1 MRVSKNGGW
10 SHIRTL
16 EELTKVTTNFRE
28 NGEREIYICVEENT
42 VPLRRTVE
50 IEDINR
56 KSRYLYEK

>member
-1 MRVSKNGGW
+1 MRVSKNEGW

-16 EELTKVTTNFRE
+16 EELTKVTTNFGE
-28 NGEREIYICVEENT
+28 NGEREIYMCVEENT
-42 VPLRRTVE
+42 VSLRRTGE